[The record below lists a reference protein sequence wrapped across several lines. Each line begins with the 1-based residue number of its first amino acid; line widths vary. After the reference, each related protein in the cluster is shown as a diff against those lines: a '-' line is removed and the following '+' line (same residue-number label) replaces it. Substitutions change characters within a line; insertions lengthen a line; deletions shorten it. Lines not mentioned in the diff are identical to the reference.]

1 MFFCCLLKKSFVIS
15 WIIDGIS
22 ALMRKILLLLLVVIN
37 VFCHGAEFKFAV
49 LGDSQFHNPEV
60 FEALVKEASLLEPDF
75 VIQVGD
81 MIHGYTYEPEH
92 IRGEW
97 ERFKQQIGP
106 LTVPFYPVPG
116 NHDVGTLALE
126 NVYKEVWGED
136 RLFYSF
142 NHKNSHF
149 IILDTDYNLNY
160 GKITPNQIE
169 WLSNDLENNKEADH
183 IFVFMHN
190 PLWRSKNSSW
200 DELTAVLK
208 KYENARTVFAGHTH
222 EYCFEEVDGFQ
233 CFIINSSG
241 HINYEAP
248 AVGYFHQFLYVS
260 IKDDE
265 VQKAIVPFGSI
276 KPGNY
281 VARKERD
288 RVAPYFVPVGGG
300 QIPGAKDAPLDIVY
314 SFPLKNRT
322 KEMNVYT
329 VRWHIPNP
337 AFTVEP
343 RKQAILLGPNRTE
356 DVYVRITAPSQEYA
370 FYSLPYALIETY
382 YNTLRGESVAL
393 SSRHELCIPREAIVR
408 YTSRRPH
415 LDGILDDTA
424 WQSAEII
431 TDFQLNKAG
440 DPADAQ
446 TWVRTLFDKENFY
459 VGVHCEEPNPENLV
473 ALATG
478 SIPFTWG
485 DDDVEVFLDVNHDKA
500 SYARAFVNCKGTTFS
515 SLPGKG
521 LCDAFFDQ
529 AVHIGKDYWAA
540 EFRIPLKNLGV
551 EDTPTSA
558 TIWGFNVRRHRQ
570 KPQRVQSDWVK
581 MQNVPY
587 EPWRFGVLRFIPE
600 GIKPPVIPSEN
611 DE

>member
-1 MFFCCLLKKSFVIS
+1 
-15 WIIDGIS
+15 
-22 ALMRKILLLLLVVIN
+22 MRKIFISFLLIISA
-37 VFCHGAEFKFAV
+37 FCPGAEFKFAV
-49 LGDSQFHNPEV
+49 LGDSQFNNPEV
-60 FEALVKEASLLEPDF
+60 FEAIVKEASLLEPDF

-81 MIHGYTYEPEH
+81 MIHGYTYEPEQ

-97 ERFKQQIGP
+97 ERFKKQISP
-106 LTVPFYPVPG
+106 LSVPFYPVPG
-116 NHDVGTLALE
+116 NHDVGTQALE

-142 NHKNSHF
+142 NHKNCHF

-160 GKITPNQIE
+160 GKITPDQMD
-169 WLSNDLENNKEADH
+169 WLSKDLENNREAEH
-183 IFVFMHN
+183 IFVFMHQ

-208 KYENARTVFAGHTH
+208 KYEGARTIFAGHTH

-241 HINYEAP
+241 QINHEAP
-248 AVGYFHQFLYVS
+248 AVGYFHQSLHVS
-260 IKDDE
+260 VKE
-265 VQKAIVPFGSI
+265 KVVRTAIVPFGSI
-276 KPGNY
+276 KPGDY
-281 VARKERD
+281 VTRRERD

-300 QIPGAKDAPLDIVY
+300 QIPSAKDAPLDIVY

-329 VRWHIPNP
+329 VRWEIPNP

-343 RKQAILLGPNRTE
+343 RKQAILLAPDRTE
-356 DVYVRITAPSQEYA
+356 DVYVRITAPAQDYA
-370 FYSLPYALIETY
+370 YYSLPYARIETY
-382 YNTLRGESVAL
+382 YNSLPGESVSL
-393 SSRHELCIPREAIVR
+393 SSRHDLCIPRESVVR
-408 YTSRRPH
+408 YTSRRPN
-415 LDGILDDTA
+415 LDGVLDDTA

-440 DPADAQ
+440 DPADVQ
-446 TWVRTLFDKENFY
+446 TWVRTLFDSENFY

-485 DDDVEVFLDVNHDKA
+485 DDDVEVFLDVNHDKET
-500 SYARAFVNCKGTTFS
+500 YARAFVNCAGTTFS

-521 LCDAFFDQ
+521 LCDAFFDK

-540 EFRIPLKNLGV
+540 EFRIPFKNLGV
-551 EDTPTSA
+551 EDTPSSA

-570 KPQRVQSDWVK
+570 KPERVQSDWLK

-587 EPWRFGVLRFIPE
+587 EPWRFGILRFAPE
-600 GIKPPVIPSEN
+600 GTKPATPISEN